1 VQRSAPSHVL
11 DKGSASLTEQPLV
24 YWVTIVI
31 YGLAFLAVVFA
42 LSKPGVPSRWQRAAT
57 AFGAACIAGVAL
69 ALTSLLPA
77 LSPSAGVRSLL
88 GVVQAAG
95 FIWGALAFRAEVED
109 TVTTGELLAGIES
122 VRATYADGVAA
133 VVATLDTDGTV
144 RHMNR
149 YGLELLGL
157 SEDEVL
163 GRDAFTLWG
172 TEEAEI
178 YARLEFER
186 FCESGGQLG
195 SSLEYSVQV
204 PAGSRIMRWSRS
216 AVLSESGEVIQVI
229 SYGEDVTGQR
239 SVEESLRSESYLL
252 DSVHDSVIVTGL
264 DGEILYLNHAAHDM
278 RGYTRDEFLEL
289 QPYSWVSSESFEHA
303 LENQH
308 LAAESG
314 TALYEVTNIRK
325 DGHRL
330 PLETRSQLV
339 IFDGGPAIMN
349 VSRDI
354 SARRQAEELVSRMA
368 FDDPLTGLP
377 NRRLVSERLK
387 SALANLDA
395 GTGEGVAVIYV
406 DVDNLKAVNDTVGHD
421 AGDQLIKIMGDRLS
435 WVTREGDTLGRVG
448 GDEFVLIVPQ
458 LSARVHA
465 EDIARRLLDF
475 AAETLEIGGL
485 TVRPTASI
493 GICHC
498 EPGTSATESLKRADR
513 AMYVAKKAG
522 GNRFA
527 VYDPSM
533 ETAISERFR
542 MKNELAD
549 AVEQGQLEIHYQTI
563 VRARTREVTGVEALV
578 RWRHPT
584 RGLLAPEHFIDIA
597 EQSSLIVPIGRWIL
611 FEACSTLAR
620 WRAEGIDVPRVSVNL
635 SAVQLIDGD
644 VVHEVSE
651 VLAHTGLQPGDLELE
666 ITETAV
672 MESIDVVT
680 PVFIRLRAMG
690 VGLALDDFGT
700 GHSSLERLQGLPI
713 STLKI
718 DRSFVSDLCEESG
731 SHPIIDTILVLGSKL
746 KLRTVAEGVETLCHL
761 RYLERAG
768 CDEVQGFLFSEPCAA
783 VEVARVLRANSM
795 RATPGPS
802 APCDRGEVCKLRR
815 LSPEEATAVSVPDD
829 SPDFDRLL
837 DLLSGE
843 IVRCGEAE
851 ALETEGSASNER

>member
-1 VQRSAPSHVL
+1 
-11 DKGSASLTEQPLV
+11 LTEQPLV

-31 YGLAFLAVVFA
+31 YGLAFLAVVLA

-57 AFGAACIAGVAL
+57 AFGAACLAGVAL

-109 TVTTGELLAGIES
+109 TVTTAELLAGIEA
-122 VRATYADGVAA
+122 VRATYADGVSA
-133 VVATLDTDGTV
+133 VVATLDPDGTI

-172 TEEAEI
+172 TEEAER

-204 PAGSRIMRWSRS
+204 PAGARIMRWSRS
-216 AVLSESGEVIQVI
+216 AVLSESGGVVQVI
-229 SYGEDVTGQR
+229 SYGEDVTEQR
-239 SVEESLRSESYLL
+239 RVEESLRSESYLL
-252 DSVHDSVIVTGL
+252 DSVHDSVIVTRL
-264 DGEILYLNHAAHDM
+264 DGEVVYLNHAAHDM
-278 RGYTRDEFLEL
+278 RGYTRDEFQELE
-289 QPYSWVSSESFEHA
+289 PYSWVASESLKHA
-303 LENQH
+303 LQNQH

-314 TALYEVTNIRK
+314 TALYEVMSIRK

-330 PLETRSQLV
+330 PLETRSQRV
-339 IFDGGPAIMN
+339 TFDGGPAIMN

-354 SARRQAEELVSRMA
+354 SARRQAEELVSQMA

-377 NRRLVSERLK
+377 NRRLVSDRLK
-387 SALANLDA
+387 SALADLDA
-395 GTGEGVAVIYV
+395 GAGEGVAVIYV

-421 AGDQLIKIMGDRLS
+421 AGDQLIKIIGDRLS

-458 LSARVHA
+458 LSARIHA

-475 AAETLEIGGL
+475 AGETLEVGGL

-527 VYDPSM
+527 VYEPSM

-549 AVEQGQLEIHYQTI
+549 AVEQGQLEIHYQTM
-563 VRARTREVTGVEALV
+563 VRARTHELTGVEALV

-584 RGLLAPEHFIDIA
+584 RGLLAPEHFMDIA

-620 WRAEGIDVPRVSVNL
+620 WRAAGIRVPRVSVNL

-644 VVHEVSE
+644 LVNEVSE
-651 VLAHTGLQPGDLELE
+651 VLAHTGLHPGDLELE

-718 DRSFVSDLCEESG
+718 DRSFVSDLCPESG
-731 SHPIIDTILVLGSKL
+731 SHPIIDTILVLGSRL
-746 KLRTVAEGVETLCHL
+746 QLRTVAEGVETACQL

-768 CDEVQGFLFSEPCAA
+768 CDEVQGFLFSEPCSAT
-783 VEVARVLRANSM
+783 EV
-795 RATPGPS
+795 G
-802 APCDRGEVCKLRR
+802 
-815 LSPEEATAVSVPDD
+815 
-829 SPDFDRLL
+829 
-837 DLLSGE
+837 
-843 IVRCGEAE
+843 
-851 ALETEGSASNER
+851 EGSACRLFACASWSVSTMRAPRSMRVPWPVTRGAWHELDSGGRR